1 MIELLRGFPDNVVA
15 IKCHGEVTR
24 NDYDTVLVPA
34 AEMALK
40 SHDKIRLLYEAG
52 PEFEGVDAGAV
63 WEDFKLGMEHLT
75 RWERIAVVTDVDWI
89 RHTFRVFSFVIPGMA
104 KIFRPDEQ
112 AKAREWISEDM
123 TH

>member
-34 AEMALK
+34 AEKALK

-75 RWERIAVVTDVDWI
+75 RWERVAVITDVDWI
-89 RHTFRVFSFVIPGMA
+89 RLATRLFSFALPGA
-104 KIFRPDEQ
+104 IRVYPTADA
-112 AKAREWISEDM
+112 AKARLWI
-123 TH
+123 TQAA